1 MARLRSATV
10 TVLVSGVMRVS
21 CWNGADTAAP
31 RDATLVPPDRRRRD
45 EVVSL
50 RLAGRLRLLGRKAQD
65 RVGLAAE
72 GGKVD
77 LHAVEHRAPVSH
89 DRRHGGG
96 SMEIDAVLA
105 RNLRGD
111 RKADELLHLA
121 AQLGLRIELNS
132 LEFSPRAR
140 DAGLGKL
147 LEKAR

>member
-10 TVLVSGVMRVS
+10 TVLVSVVMRVS

-45 EVVSL
+45 ELVSL

-77 LHAVEHRAPVSH
+77 LPAVAPCAPVPH
-89 DRRHGGG
+89 DRRHG
-96 SMEIDAVLA
+96 DRLANFLLRPAVRLC
-105 RNLRGD
+105 
-111 RKADELLHLA
+111 A
-121 AQLGLRIELNS
+121 AGWE
-132 LEFSPRAR
+132 RAR
-140 DAGLGKL
+140 G
-147 LEKAR
+147 R